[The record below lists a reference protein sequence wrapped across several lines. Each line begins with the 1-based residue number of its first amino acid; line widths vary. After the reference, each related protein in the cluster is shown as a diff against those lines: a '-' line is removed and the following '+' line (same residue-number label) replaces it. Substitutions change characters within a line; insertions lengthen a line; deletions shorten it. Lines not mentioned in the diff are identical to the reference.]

1 MMKLITLLWLG
12 GLLNFGGSPTIQTG
26 KIAPDLAMKNVKNE
40 EVKLS
45 SLRGNVVLL
54 DFWASWC
61 KPCRMKH
68 PGLVRLY
75 DEFHGQAYKNASDFE
90 IYSVSLD
97 TDRKR
102 WADAIVQ
109 DKLSWPHHVSD
120 LKGWESI
127 AIQAYGIKAIPANIL
142 LDENG
147 VILGGGYQEDS
158 LREVLKSLM

>member
-1 MMKLITLLWLG
+1 MKLLSILLLS
-12 GLLNFGGSPTIQTG
+12 GLLNFGGTPAVQMG
-26 KIAPDLAMKNVKNE
+26 GEAPDLTLENLEGE

-45 SLRGNVVLL
+45 SLRGNVVLV

-68 PGLVRLY
+68 PGLVRVY
-75 DEFHGQAYKNASDFE
+75 EEFHNADFKEADNFE

-97 TDRKR
+97 TDKKK
-102 WADAIVQ
+102 WANAIVQ
-109 DKLSWPHHVSD
+109 DKLSWPYHVSD
-120 LKGWESI
+120 LKGWDSI

-147 VILGGGYQEDS
+147 VIIGGGYKE
-158 LREVLKSLM
+158 EALKEALKTLM